1 MDLMSLVGQV
11 AGAAMGGGQQGG
23 GGNAAMINAVA
34 GMLGQQSGGIGG
46 LVQAFSQNGMAEQ
59 AQSWVG
65 TGENMPISPDQV
77 QSVLGGDMIANLA
90 AQVGIPPEMAS
101 TVVAQV
107 LPMLI
112 NQLTPNGA
120 ARLAIISPPKTFCT
134 WSGETG
140 IFSPVPTHDCAC
152 SAIPFCVKAC
162 TKPPMPP
169 DC

>member
-1 MDLMSLVGQV
+1 MDLMNLVGQV

-23 GGNAAMINAVA
+23 GNAAMVNAIA

-46 LVQAFSQNGMAEQ
+46 LVQAFTQNGMAEQ

-90 AQVGIPPEMAS
+90 SQVGIPPEMAS
-101 TVVAQV
+101 TVVSQV

-112 NQLTPNGA
+112 DQLTPGGDVPQGDALQNGIGA
-120 ARLAIISPPKTFCT
+120 LLGNFLK
-134 WSGETG
+134 
-140 IFSPVPTHDCAC
+140 
-152 SAIPFCVKAC
+152 
-162 TKPPMPP
+162 
-169 DC
+169 

>member
-11 AGAAMGGGQQGG
+11 AGATMGGGQQGG
-23 GGNAAMINAVA
+23 GNAAMMNAIA

-77 QSVLGGDMIANLA
+77 QSVLGSDMIANLA
-90 AQVGIPPEMAS
+90 AQVGISPEMAS
-101 TVVAQV
+101 TVVSQV

-112 NQLTPNGA
+112 DQLTPNGDVPQGDA
-120 ARLAIISPPKTFCT
+120 LQN
-134 WSGETG
+134 G
-140 IFSPVPTHDCAC
+140 IGALLGNFLN
-152 SAIPFCVKAC
+152 
-162 TKPPMPP
+162 
-169 DC
+169 